1 MYLFA
6 IYFCAPKRSL
16 SFKPI
21 ELRCVQTN
29 INKSSI
35 RTQLPELKYCCNQMT
50 KSSRCA
56 LNRPLSQ
63 HTFNFRSV
71 SIFQHLTYKG
81 LLITMQSLWFFFKQI
96 WAALWWGF
104 FFGGVS
110 NSRHVKGFFFHFSTK
125 KWLLKML
132 FKVNKKINIHHS
144 HLHSTHV
151 L

>member
-16 SFKPI
+16 SFKSI
-21 ELRCVQTN
+21 ELRCVQTH

-81 LLITMQSLWFFFKQI
+81 LLITMQSLWFFFKHI
-96 WAALWWGF
+96 WAALGWGF
-104 FFGGVS
+104 LEGVS
-110 NSRHVKGFFFHFSTK
+110 NSRHVKWFFFSF
-125 KWLLKML
+125 
-132 FKVNKKINIHHS
+132 FDKKIFAKNAFQSKQKNQHPP
-144 HLHSTHV
+144 
-151 L
+151 

>member
-16 SFKPI
+16 SFKSI
-21 ELRCVQTN
+21 ELRCVQTH

-104 FFGGVS
+104 FWRGCQILGMLNV
-110 NSRHVKGFFFHFSTK
+110 FFFSFFDK
-125 KWLLKML
+125 KMIAKNV
-132 FKVNKKINIHHS
+132 FQSKQKNQHPP
-144 HLHSTHV
+144 
-151 L
+151 